1 LQSQRLLVQLHWV
14 WFSLQ
19 FGTKHPIDLGFILI
33 LLDESTTVTTMK
45 RDWDFG
51 NVVCLYCHLFFFVFE
66 TVRENNVSI
75 CLESLSL
82 TSGTLS
88 HAFSWLLPWLVFVL
102 GHFVSHLTCR
112 FRTFVF
118 CKVTGLLVFILNTS
132 CLSWTP
138 RAYFGFLE
146 LKTRLVVTHVCPRC
160 FYISKIVGVD
170 CPGYYS
176 RLLARPA
183 KAI

>member
-1 LQSQRLLVQLHWV
+1 MKALLSQRWNVIGISAMSCV
-14 WFSLQ
+14 FTVTCFSL
-19 FGTKHPIDLGFILI
+19 FSRRS
-33 LLDESTTVTTMK
+33 E
-45 RDWDFG
+45 R
-51 NVVCLYCHLFFFVFE
+51 
-66 TVRENNVSI
+66 NNVSI

-102 GHFVSHLTCR
+102 GHFVSHLTCQ